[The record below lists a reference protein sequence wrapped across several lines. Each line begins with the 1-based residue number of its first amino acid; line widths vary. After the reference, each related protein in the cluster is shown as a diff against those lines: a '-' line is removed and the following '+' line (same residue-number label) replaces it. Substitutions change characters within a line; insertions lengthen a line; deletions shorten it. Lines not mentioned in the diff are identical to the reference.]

1 MSTIHYQ
8 SSQSMFR
15 NSPIGFI
22 ICLMLCVTGAGF
34 VLLLLWWLMAKATTL
49 TVDDDKTTL
58 RRGLLSKHTNEVF
71 HVDVRNIKVSQSFF
85 NRIFDVGTIF
95 ISSAGQANEEIVVRG
110 MPTPEKIKE
119 IINSLRKTEKAAPAA
134 APAQS
139 SDIDQLE
146 KLAKLRDEGIL
157 TEEEF
162 TQKKAQL
169 LA

>member
-1 MSTIHYQ
+1 M
-8 SSQSMFR
+8 
-15 NSPIGFI
+15 
-22 ICLMLCVTGAGF
+22 
-34 VLLLLWWLMAKATTL
+34 LLLWWLMAKATTL
-49 TVDDDKTTL
+49 TVDDEKTTL

-95 ISSAGQANEEIVVRG
+95 VSSAAQANEEIVVRG

>member
-1 MSTIHYQ
+1 
-8 SSQSMFR
+8 
-15 NSPIGFI
+15 
-22 ICLMLCVTGAGF
+22 
-34 VLLLLWWLMAKATTL
+34 LLLLWWLMAKATTL
-49 TVDDDKTTL
+49 TVDDEKTTL

-95 ISSAGQANEEIVVRG
+95 VSSAAQANEEIVVRG